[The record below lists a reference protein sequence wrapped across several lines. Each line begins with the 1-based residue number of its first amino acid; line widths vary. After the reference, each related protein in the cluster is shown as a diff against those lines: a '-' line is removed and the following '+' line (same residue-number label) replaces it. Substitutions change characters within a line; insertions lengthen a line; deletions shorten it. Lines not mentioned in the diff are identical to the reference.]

1 VKKSI
6 ISLVLGILVLVI
18 GIPFVTIGYMSVPQ
32 TREWI
37 VNYSFPGDSLDT
49 QHEHYNIGGVY
60 STVIDYHQDVI
71 IAVDYGAPYKDHAIQ
86 GDLKQIFLDL
96 FDRTREAKLSVIFTD
111 ESNHTLG
118 VHYLVDVINHRV
130 FFATPGPRE
139 IKIYLG
145 SPLPLEVLQEKGC
158 YGNWNVTFR
167 SYHYPSLLDIIN
179 VSPRFAPYLVLILR
193 SIAIL
198 TGICVVTISL
208 KRISR
213 DVTK

>member
-1 VKKSI
+1 
-6 ISLVLGILVLVI
+6 LG
-18 GIPFVTIGYMSVPQ
+18 
-32 TREWI
+32 
-37 VNYSFPGDSLDT
+37 
-49 QHEHYNIGGVY
+49 
-60 STVIDYHQDVI
+60 
-71 IAVDYGAPYKDHAIQ
+71 
-86 GDLKQIFLDL
+86 L

-167 SYHYPSLLDIIN
+167 SYHYPSLIGIIN
-179 VSPRFAPYLVLILR
+179 VPRFGGYIVLILG
-193 SIAIL
+193 SVAIL
-198 TGICVVTISL
+198 TGIVVITISL
-208 KRISR
+208 RSISR
-213 DVTK
+213 DETGESS

>member
-1 VKKSI
+1 MKKSI
-6 ISLVLGILVLVI
+6 IFLVLGIVILVV
-18 GIPFVTIGYMSVPQ
+18 GIPFVTMGYMSVPQ

-60 STVIDYHQDVI
+60 STVIDYHQDEI
-71 IAVDYGAPYKDHAIQ
+71 IAVDYGAPYNDHEIK
-86 GDLKQIFLDL
+86 GDVVIISSEL
-96 FDRTREAKLSVIFTD
+96 FNRTKEAKLLVILTD
-111 ESNHTLG
+111 RSNSTLG
-118 VHYLVDVINHRV
+118 VYHLVDIIYWRV

-179 VSPRFAPYLVLILR
+179 VSPRFAPYLVLILG

-198 TGICVVTISL
+198 TGICMVTISL